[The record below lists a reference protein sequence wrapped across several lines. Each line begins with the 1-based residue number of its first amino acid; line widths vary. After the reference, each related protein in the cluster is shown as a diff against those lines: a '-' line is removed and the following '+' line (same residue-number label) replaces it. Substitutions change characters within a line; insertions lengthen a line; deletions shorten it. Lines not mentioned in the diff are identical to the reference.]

1 MKHFAAY
8 SLVALLSLPLASVAM
23 AQESSD
29 PTEMSEGLDLLGEG
43 LKLLM
48 EGLGDEVEGLAQ
60 EMEPALRDLAG
71 QVGPAMQEL
80 LELVDDFNAYH
91 LPEIMPNGDI
101 IIRRKT
107 PQEMEIEPEG
117 EIEI

>member
-1 MKHFAAY
+1 MKQFAVY
-8 SLVALLSLPLASVAM
+8 SLVALMSFAPLAS
-23 AQESSD
+23 AQEETD
-29 PTEMSEGLDLLGEG
+29 PSEMNEGLDLLGEG

-60 EMEPALRDLAG
+60 DMEPALRDLAG
-71 QVGPAMQEL
+71 QVGPAVQEL
-80 LELVDDFNAYH
+80 LDLVDDFGAYH
-91 LPEIMPNGDI
+91 MPEMMPNGDI

-107 PQEMEIEPEG
+107 PQEMEITPEG